1 MAEWTGW
8 PSTTG
13 HEHWPG
19 AWSYGV
25 DFTPDGCR
33 RVLAVR
39 LGGGEIKYGTD
50 WTGPIDITVPGA
62 AEALEAWAAVRLD
75 GPGGYVHLFPAD
87 GDASSELIGWMRE
100 YEEEYGD
107 VLPEGD

>member
-62 AEALEAWAAVRLD
+62 AEALEAWAAVRLRRPRRVRTSV
-75 GPGGYVHLFPAD
+75 PGRWRCVERTD
-87 GDASSELIGWMRE
+87 RMDARI
-100 YEEEYGD
+100 
-107 VLPEGD
+107 